1 MLTNGKTEELIYKE
15 PTKRVSC
22 HSFAVQAEIMY
33 WLNPLQEDHKW
44 RIIRTSHQGTTA
56 PTFKETN
63 LDRLPLLSNMPHLYT
78 FTANIHSRQSSAEI
92 QYILLTLKDQSQK
105 MRGVTN
111 GKTIGLSPYRD
122 SSYNAWDLKPLKPSK
137 TKCTSTLPICFR
149 VLKELQKTGLW
160 PMAYTLHLLWENL
173 NRDIV
178 PPWDYKQVCKT
189 SSVPG

>member
-33 WLNPLQEDHKW
+33 WLNPLQEDRKR

-78 FTANIHSRQSSAEI
+78 FTTNIHSRQSSAEI
-92 QYILLTLKDQSQK
+92 QYILLTLKDLSQK

-111 GKTIGLSPYRD
+111 GKTIGLNPYRD
-122 SSYNAWDLKPLKPSK
+122 SSYNAWDLKPSKP
-137 TKCTSTLPICFR
+137 KCSSTLPICFR
-149 VLKELQKTGLW
+149 VLKELQKTGLR
-160 PMAYTLHLLWENL
+160 PMAYMLHLLWENL

-178 PPWDYKQVCKT
+178 SPWDYK
-189 SSVPG
+189 